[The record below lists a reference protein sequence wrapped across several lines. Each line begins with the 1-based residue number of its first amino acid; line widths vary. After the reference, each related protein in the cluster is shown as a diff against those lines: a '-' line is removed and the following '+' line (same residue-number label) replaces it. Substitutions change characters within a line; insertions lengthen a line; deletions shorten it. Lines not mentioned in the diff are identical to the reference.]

1 MLVMMMASESSS
13 TSITNMISRE
23 ISALKTSKRRRRDVR
38 AKEVMPF
45 TEATIDTLL
54 NMMKDTLEE
63 THSMTIMMKDNIE
76 IHHQDISDLATTDT
90 EDQEKLMLINME
102 LKKQRLMKSKERT
115 NHRNNKKILKSQ
127 LIIKKRRFS
136 QNLIQK
142 MVKKKSK

>member
-63 THSMTIMMKDNIE
+63 THSMTIMMKDKIE

-136 QNLIQK
+136 LNLILK

>member
-1 MLVMMMASESSS
+1 
-13 TSITNMISRE
+13 
-23 ISALKTSKRRRRDVR
+23 VR

-45 TEATIDTLL
+45 IEATIDTLL

-102 LKKQRLMKSKERT
+102 LKKQRLMKSKVSS
-115 NHRNNKKILKSQ
+115 NHRNNKKMLKSQ